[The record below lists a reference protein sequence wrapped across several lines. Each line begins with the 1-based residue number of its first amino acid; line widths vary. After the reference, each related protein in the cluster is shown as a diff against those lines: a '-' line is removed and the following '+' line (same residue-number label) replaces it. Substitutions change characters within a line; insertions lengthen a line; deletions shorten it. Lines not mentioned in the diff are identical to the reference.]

1 MTGPGET
8 TPPTAG
14 GPVVVGILSHRD
26 PDLLRR
32 LVDRVL
38 EGERTVAL
46 VHHDPRGVPHGL
58 VPHDRLLLVDDPQPC
73 DWGRMNL
80 ATAMLR
86 LLETGVARVP
96 DLEWLLLVSG
106 QDYPAQHLRRTEQAL
121 AGADA
126 DAMLRW
132 FDVPDD
138 PRDDVHPWQT
148 RCRTRYLRRL
158 RIPGDRRS
166 VPFPRPLHPFRGGT
180 RLFIGDMWANLRA
193 PAVHHVLEQRERLAR
208 VERYLSRCS
217 VPDEA
222 LLPSLLLNDA
232 DHLRIRGERK
242 RWIRWVEGSPHP
254 ELLRPEDVPAVAA
267 SGDFFARKVD
277 GTATA
282 EVLDRLDTLAG
293 EADRARP

>member
-1 MTGPGET
+1 MSPVPSPGPS
-8 TPPTAG
+8 

-26 PDLLRR
+26 PALLRR

-38 EGERTVAL
+38 EGEHTVAL

-86 LLETGVARVP
+86 LLETGVTRVP
-96 DLEWLLLVSG
+96 DLAWLLLVSG
-106 QDYPAQHLRRTEQAL
+106 QDYPAQHLQLTEQAL
-121 AGADA
+121 ARSDD

-138 PRDDVHPWQT
+138 PHDDVHPWQT
-148 RCRTRYLRRL
+148 RCRTRYLHRVRV
-158 RIPGDRRS
+158 PGNRRS
-166 VPFPRPLHPFRGGT
+166 VPCPRPLHPFRGGT

-193 PAVHHVLEQRERLAR
+193 PAVHHVLEQRERLGR

-222 LLPSLLLNDA
+222 LLPTLLLNDA
-232 DHLRIRGERK
+232 DHLRISGERR

-282 EVLDRLDTLAG
+282 EVLDRLDELAR
-293 EADRARP
+293 EADRAHP